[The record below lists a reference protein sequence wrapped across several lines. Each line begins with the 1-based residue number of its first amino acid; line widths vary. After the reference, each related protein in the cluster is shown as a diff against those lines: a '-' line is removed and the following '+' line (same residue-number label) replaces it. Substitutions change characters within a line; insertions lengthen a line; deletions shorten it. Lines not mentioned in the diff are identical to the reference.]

1 MANAARRERPGQHEK
16 RIKTQDVNRGNGRC
30 RTNQQGRQDMMGTI
44 RNADSHKC
52 HGEQGKG
59 DGPTTKTIKSM
70 KMTDWTDHA
79 AMAKYTDEDL
89 FKIIKEGG
97 AAANKSKIMPAYKGK
112 LSDEEIRGLVGF
124 IRSLAKK

>member
-1 MANAARRERPGQHEK
+1 MRKTTTFLLTGCLLLYGFAFYAGVAPAAETKGK
-16 RIKTQDVNRGNGRC
+16 A
-30 RTNQQGRQDMMGTI
+30 
-44 RNADSHKC
+44 ADIYKQNCSKC

-97 AAANKSKIMPAYKGK
+97 AAANKSKIMPAYKDK
-112 LSDEEIRGLVGF
+112 LPDQEIRDLVGF